1 MTNTVKAANAAEF
14 LALVPHLLGF
24 HPRDSLVLVPF
35 CGSRTLGAVRYD
47 LPGSDDDIDRIA
59 ATVVGMACR
68 VSHVDAVAITVWS
81 DDAETHSRY
90 VAAMES
96 RADACGLAVV
106 DTLWSTSTSWGR
118 FGVDERHDHL
128 AGARLPDALDADQ
141 ASGSDLP
148 RVGPAERAALS
159 DALAALDDAVR
170 IVCGS
175 GDADHGIDEARR
187 GDPRALSAVYALDDL
202 PDLFERVLEW
212 DAEALSPF
220 DAATLVWCLSRPA
233 LRDIALVQWCRGLLA
248 GDEALDA
255 QLRWEDG
262 ADYPPHLA
270 MNIWGEGDRPD
281 SRRLLRALEVVRRV
295 AAAAPDGRS
304 AGPFAA
310 AAWIAW
316 ALGRSTHAAVYAER
330 ACEEEPGHGLA
341 GIVMTFVNAGHLPDW
356 AFQRP

>member
-1 MTNTVKAANAAEF
+1 MTKTVKAANAAEF

-47 LPGSDDDIDRIA
+47 LPESDADVDRIA

-68 VSHVDAVAITVWS
+68 VSNADAVAITVWS
-81 DDAETHSRY
+81 DDADTHGRY

-118 FGVDERHDHL
+118 FGDDERHDHV
-128 AGARLPDALDADQ
+128 AGQRPADALDDDQ

-148 RVGPAERAALS
+148 PVGPAERDAVA
-159 DALAALDDAVR
+159 DALIAFEDAVR
-170 IVCGS
+170 VICGS
-175 GDADHGIDEARR
+175 VDAGRADEPSRPS
-187 GDPRALSAVYALDDL
+187 DPRALSAVCALDDL
-202 PDLFERVLEW
+202 PELFERAIEW

-220 DAATLVWCLSRPA
+220 DAATLTWCLSRPA
-233 LRDIALVQWCRGLLA
+233 LRDIALVQWCRGFSA

-262 ADYPPHLA
+262 EEYPPHIA
-270 MNIWGEGDRPD
+270 MNMWGEGDRPD
-281 SRRLLRALEVVRRV
+281 PRRLLHALQVVRRI
-295 AAAAPDGRS
+295 AAAAPEGKT
-304 AGPFAA
+304 AGPFAT

-341 GIVMTFVNAGHLPDW
+341 EIVMSFVSAGHLPDW
-356 AFQRP
+356 AFQRS